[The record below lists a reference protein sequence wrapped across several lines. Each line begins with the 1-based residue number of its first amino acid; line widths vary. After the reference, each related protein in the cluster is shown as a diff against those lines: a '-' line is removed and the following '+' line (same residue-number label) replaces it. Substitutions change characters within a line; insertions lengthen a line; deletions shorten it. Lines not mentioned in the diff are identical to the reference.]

1 MIRRRRIRLL
11 SDATRQRRRYSTC
24 RSVPVGFSAGEK
36 SRSCAEIWNW
46 MIICRKK
53 DSKVSDETEISEGN
67 PGAGCN
73 SFLQL
78 KMATESATIYMKMQ
92 IVALFINNRG

>member
-1 MIRRRRIRLL
+1 
-11 SDATRQRRRYSTC
+11 
-24 RSVPVGFSAGEK
+24 
-36 SRSCAEIWNW
+36 

-53 DSKVSDETEISEGN
+53 DSKGSDETEISEGN